1 MAIILSMLI
10 SLLLVRAAMRKW
22 RRLENNR
29 RVQQTL
35 ADFLSKQAAM
45 NQAKLLTYGGHPN
58 N

>member
-1 MAIILSMLI
+1 
-10 SLLLVRAAMRKW
+10 MRKW